1 MIVEMAT
8 AVCDGCGAEQLAG
21 PRRGWFASRD
31 EALGAALSAGWA
43 RRLSGRLLCPRC
55 SDAAQCEAF
64 GHDYG
69 PDPGRAGRVCA
80 CEGSLYEHPGHE
92 PWQDPT
98 AWDGCGWL
106 WRLCG
111 RCDHIDERHV
121 TARPLGLP
129 SAAKRAYDVALSRAP
144 YREPDTPTSGDQP
157 GGHIRQDTP
166 AGPALPNH
174 HKATEETAMVEPTP
188 TGPNTSGGAR

>member
-8 AVCDGCGAEQLAG
+8 AVCDGCSAEQLTG
-21 PRRGWFASRD
+21 PRRGWFASRG
-31 EALGAALSAGWA
+31 EALGAALAAGWV

-69 PDPGRAGRVCA
+69 PDPVWRVCA
-80 CEGSLYEHPGHE
+80 CEGSLYEHSGHE
-92 PWQDPT
+92 PWQGPS
-98 AWDGCGWL
+98 AWDGCGWM

-129 SAAKRAYDVALSRAP
+129 TAAERAYDAALSRAP
-144 YREPDTPTSGDQP
+144 YRVPEDQP

-166 AGPALPNH
+166 AGPALPNN

-188 TGPNTSGGAR
+188 TPSNTSGGAR